1 VLDNVL
7 TDQLEINEIVQPK
20 AKRGR
25 PNGSGKKQK
34 DVAPEVN
41 QSLTGDFL
49 GNNDAGIGA
58 VTPVALESERTT
70 LAGAED
76 AVTPAGNKGGT
87 EAVTPKRR
95 GRPKGS
101 KKEKKRKEKGTME
114 MFQVRIEKLLVK
126 PKVLLLVV
134 YCLLDQWVWRMR
146 GQLSQVRRG
155 HINVLLI
162 VATRL
167 LVQCV

>member
-1 VLDNVL
+1 
-7 TDQLEINEIVQPK
+7 LEINEIVQPK

-101 KKEKKRKEKGTME
+101 KKEKKRKRKEKGTME